1 MSLPIDPRNTLFGDH
16 QHNTVIIAQVVPTLT
31 LDNTCNW
38 HDKDDPSK
46 IDGGP
51 LKILKAYPL
60 PYTDAKERFGQSTTV
75 VGDVY
80 HRNQIVTVVEF
91 EAKTKYFSS

>member
-1 MSLPIDPRNTLFGDH
+1 MSLPIDPRNTLFGEH
-16 QHNTVIIAQVVPTLT
+16 QRNTVIIAQVVPTSV
-31 LDNTCNW
+31 LDITCNW

-51 LKILKAYPL
+51 LKIVRAYHL
-60 PYTDAKERFGQSTTV
+60 PYTDAKERSGPSTTV
-75 VGDVY
+75 VGDVH

-91 EAKTKYFSS
+91 EAKAKYFSS